1 MTDDADKPTQELTIQ
16 QRAAIGKSKP
26 NGVSGRL
33 KLALDDMTWNGT
45 AWEEAARKANLTV
58 RAMRLALKRPHVL
71 KYLRAERGVLLAT
84 ASGQNLKALAT
95 LRDQTENRAAA
106 VQAARTL
113 EGLATEQFGPEVRGF
128 GDGAIA
134 GWTIDLAEPASG
146 LHVRIVSP
154 MPRRQGDDAIDV
166 TPNEHDLPLMQGDK
180 HGR

>member
-1 MTDDADKPTQELTIQ
+1 MTDDTEKPMQELTTQ
-16 QRAAIGKSKP
+16 QRAAVGKSAR

-33 KLALDDMTWNGT
+33 KTALDDMTWNGT
-45 AWEEAARKANLTV
+45 AWEDAARKANLTV

-113 EGLATEQFGPEVRGF
+113 EGLATEQFGPEGHGF
-128 GDGAIA
+128 GGGAIA
-134 GWTIDLAEPASG
+134 GWTMYLSEPASR
-146 LHVRIVSP
+146 VPV
-154 MPRRQGDDAIDV
+154 
-166 TPNEHDLPLMQGDK
+166 
-180 HGR
+180 